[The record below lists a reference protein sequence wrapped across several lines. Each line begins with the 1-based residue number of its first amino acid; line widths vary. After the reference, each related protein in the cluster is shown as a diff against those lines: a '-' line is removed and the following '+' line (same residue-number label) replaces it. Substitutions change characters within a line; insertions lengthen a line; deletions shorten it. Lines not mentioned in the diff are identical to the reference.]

1 MTNKKYTIKYAKP
14 KCGLEYSPAY
24 NTHTNQND
32 LKLTNTHP
40 LIKTSIR
47 KAINAQALLVITT
60 CLTFSLVVSGIGY
73 AQALNRTV
81 DEVSSSD
88 TDINTSPHYIAIE
101 NFQTQ
106 KENYWDLNNLENIS
120 PDRIFYVDM
129 NKLVTIEDEESVF
142 NFSDVSIQYSQ
153 NSSTSESSNTESSS
167 LEQSKTDSN
176 LELNKTN
183 SSLELNKTNS
193 SLELNKTNSSLK
205 QVESKTSTY
214 RYAYLIHLTD
224 SERHVVESIV
234 AGESGNQPFVGK
246 KLVAQAIYNAM
257 LRDNMSP
264 SQVRKQYS
272 YSGYKDIDEF
282 EKECLKAYG
291 NTNAT
296 DECRQ
301 AVKEI
306 FDDCNMPTDDFVL
319 FFYAPAY
326 SKGTWHENA
335 KTLKPITYIAEDG
348 STTNY
353 IGGHKFFA
361 LKDEPVINYTREN

>member
-1 MTNKKYTIKYAKP
+1 MKNKKYTIKYSNP
-14 KCGLEYSPAY
+14 
-24 NTHTNQND
+24 THEAQ
-32 LKLTNTHP
+32 LTNTHP

-47 KAINAQALLVITT
+47 KAIAT
-60 CLTFSLVVSGIGY
+60 CLTFSLVVSVVGY
-73 AQALNRTV
+73 AQALNKTGE
-81 DEVSSSD
+81 DDISNLSETEISSPHS
-88 TDINTSPHYIAIE
+88 SRERCSHYIAIK

-106 KENYWDLNNLENIS
+106 KENYWDISNIKNIG

-129 NKLVTIEDEESVF
+129 SKMVENDVENNDEPVY
-142 NFSDVSIQYSQ
+142 NFSDMSIQYSEGQ
-153 NSSTSESSNTESSS
+153 TSESKTSEPEQTE
-167 LEQSKTDSN
+167 LEQT
-176 LELNKTN
+176 EP
-183 SSLELNKTNS
+183 
-193 SLELNKTNSSLK
+193 
-205 QVESKTSTY
+205 KTSTY

-234 AGESGNQPFVGK
+234 AGESGNQPFDGK
-246 KLVAQAIYNAM
+246 KLVGQAVYDAM

-272 YSGYKDIDEF
+272 YDGYKDIDEF

-291 NTNAT
+291 NTNAA

-306 FDDCNMPTDDFVL
+306 FDNYSMPTDDFVL
-319 FFYAPAY
+319 FFYAPAH

-335 KTLKPITYIAEDG
+335 KTLKPITYVNEDG

-361 LKDEPVINYTREN
+361 LKNEPVINYTREG

>member
-1 MTNKKYTIKYAKP
+1 MKNKKYTIKY
-14 KCGLEYSPAY
+14 S
-24 NTHTNQND
+24 NTHTPIHETQ
-32 LKLTNTHP
+32 LTNTHP

-47 KAINAQALLVITT
+47 KAIAT
-60 CLTFSLVVSGIGY
+60 CLTFSLVVSVIGY
-73 AQALNRTV
+73 AQALNKTGE
-81 DEVSSSD
+81 DNSSKDNVSPLSETEIS
-88 TDINTSPHYIAIE
+88 SPHYIAIK
-101 NFQTQ
+101 NFQTH
-106 KENYWDLNNLENIS
+106 KENYWDISNIENIS

-129 NKLVTIEDEESVF
+129 SKIVKNDAENNDEPIYI
-142 NFSDVSIQYSQ
+142 FSDMSVQYSGGQ
-153 NSSTSESSNTESSS
+153 NSGSQTSKPEHTEP
-167 LEQSKTDSN
+167 
-176 LELNKTN
+176 
-183 SSLELNKTNS
+183 
-193 SLELNKTNSSLK
+193 
-205 QVESKTSTY
+205 KTSTY

-234 AGESGNQPFVGK
+234 AGESGNQPFDGK
-246 KLVAQAIYNAM
+246 KLVAQSIYNAM
-257 LRDNMSP
+257 LRDNISP

-291 NTNAT
+291 NTNAA

-306 FDDCNMPTDDFVL
+306 FDNCSMPTDDFVL
-319 FFYAPAY
+319 FFYAPAH

-335 KTLKPITYIAEDG
+335 KTLKPITYVNEDG

-361 LKDEPVINYTREN
+361 LKDEPIINYTREG

>member
-1 MTNKKYTIKYAKP
+1 MKNKKYTIKYSKP
-14 KCGLEYSPAY
+14 NHS
-24 NTHTNQND
+24 NTNINTNTPTHEAQ
-32 LKLTNTHP
+32 LTNTHP

-47 KAINAQALLVITT
+47 KAIAT
-60 CLTFSLVVSGIGY
+60 CLTFSLVVSVVGY
-73 AQALNRTV
+73 AQALNKTGE
-81 DEVSSSD
+81 DNSSKDNALTLSE
-88 TDINTSPHYIAIE
+88 TEIYSPHYIAIK

-106 KENYWDLNNLENIS
+106 RENYWDINNIGNIS
-120 PDRIFYVDM
+120 LDRIFYVDM
-129 NKLVTIEDEESVF
+129 SKMVENNAKNNDESVYI
-142 NFSDVSIQYSQ
+142 FSDMSVQYSEGQ
-153 NSSTSESSNTESSS
+153 TS
-167 LEQSKTDSN
+167 
-176 LELNKTN
+176 
-183 SSLELNKTNS
+183 
-193 SLELNKTNSSLK
+193 
-205 QVESKTSTY
+205 ESKTSTY

-246 KLVAQAIYNAM
+246 KLVAQAIYNGM

-272 YSGYKDIDEF
+272 YDGYKDIDEF

-291 NTNAT
+291 NTNAA

-306 FDDCNMPTDDFVL
+306 FDNYSMPTDDFVL
-319 FFYAPAY
+319 FFYAPAH

-335 KTLKPITYIAEDG
+335 KTLKPITYVNEDG

-361 LKDEPVINYTREN
+361 LKDEPVINYTREG

>member
-1 MTNKKYTIKYAKP
+1 MKNKKYTIKYSKSNR
-14 KCGLEYSPAY
+14 LEYS
-24 NTHTNQND
+24 NTNTNTPTHETQ
-32 LKLTNTHP
+32 LTNTHP

-47 KAINAQALLVITT
+47 KAIAT
-60 CLTFSLVVSGIGY
+60 CLTFSLVVSVVGY
-73 AQALNRTV
+73 AQALNKTGE
-81 DEVSSSD
+81 D
-88 TDINTSPHYIAIE
+88 DISNLNETGISSPHYIAIK

-106 KENYWDLNNLENIS
+106 KENYWDTNNIGNVS

-129 NKLVTIEDEESVF
+129 SKMVENNAENNDEPVYI
-142 NFSDVSIQYSQ
+142 FSDMSIQYSESQ
-153 NSSTSESSNTESSS
+153 TSGSQSSEPEHTEP
-167 LEQSKTDSN
+167 
-176 LELNKTN
+176 
-183 SSLELNKTNS
+183 
-193 SLELNKTNSSLK
+193 
-205 QVESKTSTY
+205 KTSTY

-224 SERHVVESIV
+224 SERHVAESIV

-246 KLVAQAIYNAM
+246 KLVAQAIYNGM

-272 YSGYKDIDEF
+272 YDGYKDIDEF

-291 NTNAT
+291 NTNAA

-306 FDDCNMPTDDFVL
+306 FDNYSMPTDDFVL
-319 FFYAPAY
+319 FFYAPAH

-335 KTLKPITYIAEDG
+335 KTLKPITYVNENG

-361 LKDEPVINYTREN
+361 LKDEPVINYTREG

>member
-1 MTNKKYTIKYAKP
+1 MKNKKYTIKYSKSNR
-14 KCGLEYSPAY
+14 LEYS
-24 NTHTNQND
+24 NTNINTPTHETQ
-32 LKLTNTHP
+32 LTNTHP

-47 KAINAQALLVITT
+47 KAIAT
-60 CLTFSLVVSGIGY
+60 CLTFSLVVSVVGY
-73 AQALNRTV
+73 AQALNKTGE
-81 DEVSSSD
+81 DDISNLNETEISSPHLSRERC
-88 TDINTSPHYIAIE
+88 SHYIAIK

-106 KENYWDLNNLENIS
+106 KENYWDTNNIGNIS

-129 NKLVTIEDEESVF
+129 SKMVENNAENNDELVY
-142 NFSDVSIQYSQ
+142 NFSDMSVQYSG
-153 NSSTSESSNTESSS
+153 NPEHTEP
-167 LEQSKTDSN
+167 
-176 LELNKTN
+176 
-183 SSLELNKTNS
+183 
-193 SLELNKTNSSLK
+193 
-205 QVESKTSTY
+205 KTSTY

-246 KLVAQAIYNAM
+246 KLVAQAIYNGM

-272 YSGYKDIDEF
+272 YDGYKDIDEF

-291 NTNAT
+291 NTNAA

-306 FDDCNMPTDDFVL
+306 FDNYSMPTDDFVL
-319 FFYAPAY
+319 FFYAPAR

-335 KTLKPITYIAEDG
+335 KTLKPITYVNEDG

-361 LKDEPVINYTREN
+361 LKNEPVINYTREG

>member
-1 MTNKKYTIKYAKP
+1 MKNKKYTIKYSKP
-14 KCGLEYSPAY
+14 NHS
-24 NTHTNQND
+24 NTNTNTPTHEAQ
-32 LKLTNTHP
+32 LTSTHP

-47 KAINAQALLVITT
+47 KAIAT
-60 CLTFSLVVSGIGY
+60 CLTFSLVVSVVGY
-73 AQALNRTV
+73 AQALNKTGE
-81 DEVSSSD
+81 DDISNLNETEISSL
-88 TDINTSPHYIAIE
+88 HYIAIK

-106 KENYWDLNNLENIS
+106 KENYWDISNIENIG

-129 NKLVTIEDEESVF
+129 SKMAENDVGNNDEPVYI
-142 NFSDVSIQYSQ
+142 FSDMSVQYSG
-153 NSSTSESSNTESSS
+153 NP
-167 LEQSKTDSN
+167 EQSEPEQT
-176 LELNKTN
+176 EP
-183 SSLELNKTNS
+183 
-193 SLELNKTNSSLK
+193 
-205 QVESKTSTY
+205 KTSTY

-224 SERHVVESIV
+224 SERHVAESIV

-246 KLVAQAIYNAM
+246 KLVAQAIYNGM

-272 YSGYKDIDEF
+272 YDGYKDIDEF

-291 NTNAT
+291 NTNAA

-306 FDDCNMPTDDFVL
+306 FDNYSMPTDDFVL
-319 FFYAPAY
+319 FFYAPAH

-335 KTLKPITYIAEDG
+335 KTLKPITYVNEDG

-361 LKDEPVINYTREN
+361 LKNEPVINYTREG

>member
-1 MTNKKYTIKYAKP
+1 MENKKYTIKYSKP
-14 KCGLEYSPAY
+14 NHS
-24 NTHTNQND
+24 NTNTNTNIPTHETQ
-32 LKLTNTHP
+32 LTNTHP

-47 KAINAQALLVITT
+47 KAIAT
-60 CLTFSLVVSGIGY
+60 CLTFSLVVSVVGY
-73 AQALNRTV
+73 AQALNKTGE
-81 DEVSSSD
+81 DNVSTLSETEIS
-88 TDINTSPHYIAIE
+88 SPHYIAIK
-101 NFQTQ
+101 NFQMQ
-106 KENYWDLNNLENIS
+106 KENYWDISNIKNIG

-129 NKLVTIEDEESVF
+129 SKMVKNDAENNDEPIYI
-142 NFSDVSIQYSQ
+142 FSDMSVQYSGGQ
-153 NSSTSESSNTESSS
+153 NSGSQTSKPEHTEP
-167 LEQSKTDSN
+167 
-176 LELNKTN
+176 
-183 SSLELNKTNS
+183 
-193 SLELNKTNSSLK
+193 
-205 QVESKTSTY
+205 KTSTY

-234 AGESGNQPFVGK
+234 AGESGNQPFDGK
-246 KLVAQAIYNAM
+246 KLVAQSIYNAM

-272 YSGYKDIDEF
+272 YDGYKDIDEF

-291 NTNAT
+291 NTNAA

-306 FDDCNMPTDDFVL
+306 FDNCSMPTDDFVL
-319 FFYAPAY
+319 FFYAPAH

-335 KTLKPITYIAEDG
+335 KTLKPITYVNEDG

-361 LKDEPVINYTREN
+361 LKDEPVINYTREG

>member
-1 MTNKKYTIKYAKP
+1 MKNKKYTIKYSKP
-14 KCGLEYSPAY
+14 NYSNI
-24 NTHTNQND
+24 NTNTPTHETQ
-32 LKLTNTHP
+32 LTNTHP

-47 KAINAQALLVITT
+47 KAIAT

-73 AQALNRTV
+73 AQALNKTGEN
-81 DEVSSSD
+81 DTSS
-88 TDINTSPHYIAIE
+88 TDINNSPHYIAIK

-106 KENYWDLNNLENIS
+106 KENYWDINNIGNIS

-129 NKLVTIEDEESVF
+129 SKMVENNDEPVY
-142 NFSDVSIQYSQ
+142 NFSDMSVQYSGSQ
-153 NSSTSESSNTESSS
+153 TSENQSSE
-167 LEQSKTDSN
+167 LEQP
-176 LELNKTN
+176 
-183 SSLELNKTNS
+183 
-193 SLELNKTNSSLK
+193 
-205 QVESKTSTY
+205 ESKTSTY

-246 KLVAQAIYNAM
+246 KLVAQAIYNGM

-272 YSGYKDIDEF
+272 YDGYKDIDEF

-291 NTNAT
+291 NTNAA

-306 FDDCNMPTDDFVL
+306 FDNYSMPTDDFVL
-319 FFYAPAY
+319 FFYAPAH

-335 KTLKPITYIAEDG
+335 KTLKPITYVNEDG

-361 LKDEPVINYTREN
+361 LKDEPVINYTREG

>member
-1 MTNKKYTIKYAKP
+1 MKNKKYTIKYSKSNR
-14 KCGLEYSPAY
+14 LEYAKSNHSNPNP
-24 NTHTNQND
+24 NTNTPTHEAQ
-32 LKLTNTHP
+32 LTNTHP

-47 KAINAQALLVITT
+47 KAIAT
-60 CLTFSLVVSGIGY
+60 CLTFSLMVSVVGY
-73 AQALNRTV
+73 AQALNKTGE
-81 DEVSSSD
+81 D
-88 TDINTSPHYIAIE
+88 NTSKDKASTLSETEISSPHYIAIK

-106 KENYWDLNNLENIS
+106 KENYWDTNNIGNIS

-129 NKLVTIEDEESVF
+129 SKMVENNAKNNDESVYI
-142 NFSDVSIQYSQ
+142 FSDMSVQYSEGQ
-153 NSSTSESSNTESSS
+153 TSGSQSSGNQSSKPEQTEP
-167 LEQSKTDSN
+167 KI
-176 LELNKTN
+176 
-183 SSLELNKTNS
+183 
-193 SLELNKTNSSLK
+193 
-205 QVESKTSTY
+205 STY

-246 KLVAQAIYNAM
+246 KLVAQAIYNGM

-272 YSGYKDIDEF
+272 YDGYKDIDEF

-291 NTNAT
+291 NTNAA

-306 FDDCNMPTDDFVL
+306 FDNYSMPTDDFVL
-319 FFYAPAY
+319 FFYAPAH

-335 KTLKPITYIAEDG
+335 KTLKPITYVNEDG

-361 LKDEPVINYTREN
+361 LKDEPVINYTREG

>member
-1 MTNKKYTIKYAKP
+1 MKNKKYTIKYSKP
-14 KCGLEYSPAY
+14 NHS
-24 NTHTNQND
+24 NTNTNTNTNTPTHETQ
-32 LKLTNTHP
+32 LTNTHP

-47 KAINAQALLVITT
+47 KAIAT
-60 CLTFSLVVSGIGY
+60 CLTFSLVVSVVGY
-73 AQALNRTV
+73 AQALNKTGE
-81 DEVSSSD
+81 DNASKDNASTLSETEIS
-88 TDINTSPHYIAIE
+88 SPHYIAIK
-101 NFQTQ
+101 NFQTH
-106 KENYWDLNNLENIS
+106 KENYWDTNNIGNVSL
-120 PDRIFYVDM
+120 DRIFYVDISKM
-129 NKLVTIEDEESVF
+129 VKNNDEPVYI
-142 NFSDVSIQYSQ
+142 FSDMSVQYSEGQ
-153 NSSTSESSNTESSS
+153 TSGSQTSEPEHT
-167 LEQSKTDSN
+167 
-176 LELNKTN
+176 
-183 SSLELNKTNS
+183 
-193 SLELNKTNSSLK
+193 
-205 QVESKTSTY
+205 ESKTSTY

-246 KLVAQAIYNAM
+246 KLVAQAIYNGM

-272 YSGYKDIDEF
+272 YDGYKDIDEF

-291 NTNAT
+291 NTNAA

-306 FDDCNMPTDDFVL
+306 FDNCSMPTDDFVL
-319 FFYAPAY
+319 FFYAPAH

-335 KTLKPITYIAEDG
+335 KTLKPITYVNEDG

-361 LKDEPVINYTREN
+361 LKNEPVINYTREG

>member
-1 MTNKKYTIKYAKP
+1 MKNKKYTIKYSKSNR
-14 KCGLEYSPAY
+14 LEYSHS
-24 NTHTNQND
+24 NTIPNTNTPTHEAQ
-32 LKLTNTHP
+32 LTNTYS

-47 KAINAQALLVITT
+47 KAIAT
-60 CLTFSLVVSGIGY
+60 CLTFSLVVSVVGY
-73 AQALNRTV
+73 AQALNKTGE
-81 DEVSSSD
+81 DNSSKDNVSFIE
-88 TDINTSPHYIAIE
+88 TTSPHYIAIK

-106 KENYWDLNNLENIS
+106 KENYWDISNIKNIG

-129 NKLVTIEDEESVF
+129 SKMVENDVENNDEPVYI
-142 NFSDVSIQYSQ
+142 FSDMSVQYSEGQ
-153 NSSTSESSNTESSS
+153 TSGSQRSESKTSEPEQTEP
-167 LEQSKTDSN
+167 
-176 LELNKTN
+176 
-183 SSLELNKTNS
+183 
-193 SLELNKTNSSLK
+193 
-205 QVESKTSTY
+205 KTSTY

-224 SERHVVESIV
+224 SERHVAESIV

-246 KLVAQAIYNAM
+246 KLVAQAIYNGM

-272 YSGYKDIDEF
+272 YDGYKDIDEF

-291 NTNAT
+291 NTNAA

-306 FDDCNMPTDDFVL
+306 FDNYSMPTDDFVL
-319 FFYAPAY
+319 FFYAPAH

-335 KTLKPITYIAEDG
+335 KTLKPITYVNEDG

-361 LKDEPVINYTREN
+361 LKNEPVINYTREG

>member
-1 MTNKKYTIKYAKP
+1 MKNKKYTIKY
-14 KCGLEYSPAY
+14 SHSNTNT
-24 NTHTNQND
+24 NTHTNTNTPTHETQ
-32 LKLTNTHP
+32 LTNTHP

-47 KAINAQALLVITT
+47 KAIAT
-60 CLTFSLVVSGIGY
+60 CLTFSLVVSVVGY
-73 AQALNRTV
+73 AQALNKTGE
-81 DEVSSSD
+81 D
-88 TDINTSPHYIAIE
+88 DISNLNETGISSPHYITIK

-106 KENYWDLNNLENIS
+106 KENYWDTNNIGNVS

-129 NKLVTIEDEESVF
+129 SKMVENNVENNDEPVYI
-142 NFSDVSIQYSQ
+142 FSDMSVQYSGSQ
-153 NSSTSESSNTESSS
+153 ISGSQSSESKTSEPEQTEP
-167 LEQSKTDSN
+167 
-176 LELNKTN
+176 
-183 SSLELNKTNS
+183 
-193 SLELNKTNSSLK
+193 
-205 QVESKTSTY
+205 KTSTY

-224 SERHVVESIV
+224 SERYVAESIV

-246 KLVAQAIYNAM
+246 KLVAQAIYNGM

-272 YSGYKDIDEF
+272 YDGYKDINEF

-291 NTNAT
+291 NTNAA

-306 FDDCNMPTDDFVL
+306 FDNYSMPTDDFVL
-319 FFYAPAY
+319 FFYAPAH

-335 KTLKPITYIAEDG
+335 KTLKPITYVNEDG

-361 LKDEPVINYTREN
+361 LKNEPVINYTREG

>member
-1 MTNKKYTIKYAKP
+1 MKNKKYTIKYSKP
-14 KCGLEYSPAY
+14 NRLEYSHN
-24 NTHTNQND
+24 NTNPNTPTHEAQ
-32 LKLTNTHP
+32 LTNTHP

-47 KAINAQALLVITT
+47 KAIAT
-60 CLTFSLVVSGIGY
+60 CLTFSLMVSVVGY
-73 AQALNRTV
+73 AQALNKTGE
-81 DEVSSSD
+81 D
-88 TDINTSPHYIAIE
+88 NTSKDKASTLSETEISSPHYIAIK

-106 KENYWDLNNLENIS
+106 KENYWDTNNIGNVS

-129 NKLVTIEDEESVF
+129 SKMVENNVENNGESVYI
-142 NFSDVSIQYSQ
+142 FSDMSIQYSESQ
-153 NSSTSESSNTESSS
+153 ISGSQSSE
-167 LEQSKTDSN
+167 LEQT
-176 LELNKTN
+176 EP
-183 SSLELNKTNS
+183 
-193 SLELNKTNSSLK
+193 
-205 QVESKTSTY
+205 KTSTY

-246 KLVAQAIYNAM
+246 KLVAQAIYNGM

-272 YSGYKDIDEF
+272 YDGYKDIDEF
-282 EKECLKAYG
+282 EKECLKTYG
-291 NTNAT
+291 NTNAA

-306 FDDCNMPTDDFVL
+306 FDNYSMPTDDFVL
-319 FFYAPAY
+319 FFYAPAH

-335 KTLKPITYIAEDG
+335 KTLKPITYVNEDG

-361 LKDEPVINYTREN
+361 LKDDPVINYTREG

>member
-1 MTNKKYTIKYAKP
+1 MENKKYTIKYSKP
-14 KCGLEYSPAY
+14 NHN
-24 NTHTNQND
+24 NTNTNTNIPTHETQ
-32 LKLTNTHP
+32 LTNTHP

-47 KAINAQALLVITT
+47 KAIAT
-60 CLTFSLVVSGIGY
+60 CLTFSLVVSVVGY
-73 AQALNRTV
+73 AQALNKTGE
-81 DEVSSSD
+81 DNVSTLSETEIS
-88 TDINTSPHYIAIE
+88 SPHYIAIK
-101 NFQTQ
+101 NFQMQ
-106 KENYWDLNNLENIS
+106 KENYWDISNIKNIG

-129 NKLVTIEDEESVF
+129 SKMVKNDAENNDEPIYI
-142 NFSDVSIQYSQ
+142 FSDMSVQYSGGQ
-153 NSSTSESSNTESSS
+153 NSGSQTSKPEHTEP
-167 LEQSKTDSN
+167 
-176 LELNKTN
+176 
-183 SSLELNKTNS
+183 
-193 SLELNKTNSSLK
+193 
-205 QVESKTSTY
+205 KTSTY

-234 AGESGNQPFVGK
+234 AGESGNQPFDGK
-246 KLVAQAIYNAM
+246 KLVAQCIYNAM

-291 NTNAT
+291 NTNAA

-306 FDDCNMPTDDFVL
+306 FDNCSMPTDDFVL
-319 FFYAPAY
+319 FFYAPAH

-335 KTLKPITYIAEDG
+335 KTLKPITYVNEDG

-361 LKDEPVINYTREN
+361 LKDEPIINYIREG

>member
-1 MTNKKYTIKYAKP
+1 MKNKKYTIKYSKP
-14 KCGLEYSPAY
+14 KYGLEYSNSKY
-24 NTHTNQND
+24 NNSTQ
-32 LKLTNTHP
+32 LTNTHP

-47 KAINAQALLVITT
+47 KAIAT
-60 CLTFSLVVSGIGY
+60 CLTFSLVVSVVGY
-73 AQALNRTV
+73 AQALNKTGE
-81 DEVSSSD
+81 DNVSKDNASILSETEISSPH
-88 TDINTSPHYIAIE
+88 SSRERCSHYIAIK

-106 KENYWDLNNLENIS
+106 KENYWDISNIENIG

-129 NKLVTIEDEESVF
+129 SKMVENNDENNDEPVYI
-142 NFSDVSIQYSQ
+142 FSDMSVQYSEGQTSGSQ
-153 NSSTSESSNTESSS
+153 NSESQTSEPEHTEP
-167 LEQSKTDSN
+167 
-176 LELNKTN
+176 
-183 SSLELNKTNS
+183 
-193 SLELNKTNSSLK
+193 
-205 QVESKTSTY
+205 KTSTY

-224 SERHVVESIV
+224 SERHIVESIV
-234 AGESGNQPFVGK
+234 AGESGNQPFDGK
-246 KLVAQAIYNAM
+246 KLVAQSIYNAM
-257 LRDNMSP
+257 LRDNISP

-291 NTNAT
+291 NTNAA

-306 FDDCNMPTDDFVL
+306 FDNYSMPTDDFVL
-319 FFYAPAY
+319 FFYAPAH

-335 KTLKPITYIAEDG
+335 KTLKPITYVNEDG

-361 LKDEPVINYTREN
+361 LKDEPVINYTREG

>member
-1 MTNKKYTIKYAKP
+1 MENKKYTIKYSKP
-14 KCGLEYSPAY
+14 NHS
-24 NTHTNQND
+24 NTNTNTNIPTHETQ
-32 LKLTNTHP
+32 LTNTHP

-47 KAINAQALLVITT
+47 KAIAT
-60 CLTFSLVVSGIGY
+60 CLTFSLVVSVVGY
-73 AQALNRTV
+73 AQALNKTGE
-81 DEVSSSD
+81 DNVSTLSETEIS
-88 TDINTSPHYIAIE
+88 SPHYIAIK

-106 KENYWDLNNLENIS
+106 KENYWDISNTENIS

-129 NKLVTIEDEESVF
+129 SKMVENDAENNDEPVYI
-142 NFSDVSIQYSQ
+142 FSDMSVQYSEGQ
-153 NSSTSESSNTESSS
+153 TFGSQASKP
-167 LEQSKTDSN
+167 EQSEPEHTEPKS
-176 LELNKTN
+176 
-183 SSLELNKTNS
+183 
-193 SLELNKTNSSLK
+193 
-205 QVESKTSTY
+205 STY

-234 AGESGNQPFVGK
+234 AGESGNQPFDGK
-246 KLVAQAIYNAM
+246 KLVAQSIYNAM
-257 LRDNMSP
+257 LRDNISP

-291 NTNAT
+291 NTNAA

-306 FDDCNMPTDDFVL
+306 FDNYSMPTDDFVL
-319 FFYAPAY
+319 FFYAPAH

-335 KTLKPITYIAEDG
+335 KTLKPITYVNEDG

-361 LKDEPVINYTREN
+361 LKDEPVINYTREG

>member
-1 MTNKKYTIKYAKP
+1 MKNKKYTIKY
-14 KCGLEYSPAY
+14 S
-24 NTHTNQND
+24 NTNTNLNTNTPTHEAQ
-32 LKLTNTHP
+32 LTNTHP

-47 KAINAQALLVITT
+47 KAITT
-60 CLTFSLVVSGIGY
+60 CLTFSLVVSVVGY
-73 AQALNRTV
+73 AQALNKTGE
-81 DEVSSSD
+81 DNSSKDKAS
-88 TDINTSPHYIAIE
+88 TLNETEISFPHYIAIK

-106 KENYWDLNNLENIS
+106 KENYWDISNIGNIS
-120 PDRIFYVDM
+120 LNKIFYVDM
-129 NKLVTIEDEESVF
+129 NKMVENNDENNDETVY
-142 NFSDVSIQYSQ
+142 NFSDMSVQYSGSQ
-153 NSSTSESSNTESSS
+153 TSGSQTSKPEQSESEHTESKS
-167 LEQSKTDSN
+167 
-176 LELNKTN
+176 
-183 SSLELNKTNS
+183 
-193 SLELNKTNSSLK
+193 
-205 QVESKTSTY
+205 STY

-246 KLVAQAIYNAM
+246 KLVAQAIYNGM
-257 LRDNMSP
+257 LKDNMSP

-272 YSGYKDIDEF
+272 YDGYKDIDEF

-291 NTNAT
+291 NTNAA

-306 FDDCNMPTDDFVL
+306 FDNCSMPTDDFVL
-319 FFYAPAY
+319 FFYAPAH

-335 KTLKPITYIAEDG
+335 KTLKPITYVNEDG

-361 LKDEPVINYTREN
+361 LKDEPVINYTREG

>member
-1 MTNKKYTIKYAKP
+1 MKNKKYTIKYAKP
-14 KCGLEYSPAY
+14 KYGLEYSNSKY
-24 NTHTNQND
+24 NNSTQ
-32 LKLTNTHP
+32 LTNTHP

-47 KAINAQALLVITT
+47 KAIAT
-60 CLTFSLVVSGIGY
+60 CLTFSLVVSVVGY
-73 AQALNRTV
+73 AQALNKTGE
-81 DEVSSSD
+81 DNVSKDNASTLSE
-88 TDINTSPHYIAIE
+88 TEILSPHYIAIK

-106 KENYWDLNNLENIS
+106 RENYWDINNIENIS
-120 PDRIFYVDM
+120 LDRIFYVDM
-129 NKLVTIEDEESVF
+129 SKMVENNDEPVYI
-142 NFSDVSIQYSQ
+142 FSDMSVQYSGMSVQ
-153 NSSTSESSNTESSS
+153 YSEGQTSGNQSSEPEHTEP
-167 LEQSKTDSN
+167 
-176 LELNKTN
+176 
-183 SSLELNKTNS
+183 
-193 SLELNKTNSSLK
+193 
-205 QVESKTSTY
+205 KTSTY

-246 KLVAQAIYNAM
+246 KLVAQAIYNGM

-272 YSGYKDIDEF
+272 YDGYKDIDEF

-291 NTNAT
+291 NTNAA

-306 FDDCNMPTDDFVL
+306 FDNCSMPTDDFVL
-319 FFYAPAY
+319 FFYAPAH

-335 KTLKPITYIAEDG
+335 KTLKPITYVNEDG

-361 LKDEPVINYTREN
+361 LKDEPVINYTREG

>member
-1 MTNKKYTIKYAKP
+1 MKNKKYTIKYAKSNR
-14 KCGLEYSPAY
+14 LEYSKPNH
-24 NTHTNQND
+24 NTPNPNTNTPTHETQ
-32 LKLTNTHP
+32 LTNTHS
-40 LIKTSIR
+40 LIKTSIH
-47 KAINAQALLVITT
+47 KAIAT
-60 CLTFSLVVSGIGY
+60 CLTFSLVVSVVGY
-73 AQALNRTV
+73 AQALNKTGE
-81 DEVSSSD
+81 DNVSKDKTSTLSE
-88 TDINTSPHYIAIE
+88 TEISSPHYIAIK

-106 KENYWDLNNLENIS
+106 KENYWDINNIGNIS

-129 NKLVTIEDEESVF
+129 SKMVENNAEPVYI
-142 NFSDVSIQYSQ
+142 FSDMSVQYSGSQ
-153 NSSTSESSNTESSS
+153 TSENQSSEP
-167 LEQSKTDSN
+167 EQ
-176 LELNKTN
+176 
-183 SSLELNKTNS
+183 
-193 SLELNKTNSSLK
+193 
-205 QVESKTSTY
+205 SKTSTY

-246 KLVAQAIYNAM
+246 KLVAQAIYNGM

-272 YSGYKDIDEF
+272 YDGYKDIDEF

-291 NTNAT
+291 NTNAA

-306 FDDCNMPTDDFVL
+306 FDNYSMPTDDFVL
-319 FFYAPAY
+319 FFYAPAH

-335 KTLKPITYIAEDG
+335 KTLKPITYVNEDG

-361 LKDEPVINYTREN
+361 LKNEPVINYTREG

>member
-1 MTNKKYTIKYAKP
+1 MENKKYTIKY
-14 KCGLEYSPAY
+14 SHSNT
-24 NTHTNQND
+24 NTHSPTHETQ
-32 LKLTNTHP
+32 LTNTHP

-47 KAINAQALLVITT
+47 KAIAT
-60 CLTFSLVVSGIGY
+60 CLTFSLVISVVGY
-73 AQALNRTV
+73 AQALNKTGE
-81 DEVSSSD
+81 DNASTLSETEIS
-88 TDINTSPHYIAIE
+88 SPHYIAIK
-101 NFQTQ
+101 NFQTH
-106 KENYWDLNNLENIS
+106 KENYWNISNIENIS

-129 NKLVTIEDEESVF
+129 SKMVENNAENNEEPVYI
-142 NFSDVSIQYSQ
+142 FSDMSVQYSGSQ
-153 NSSTSESSNTESSS
+153 TSES
-167 LEQSKTDSN
+167 Q
-176 LELNKTN
+176 
-183 SSLELNKTNS
+183 
-193 SLELNKTNSSLK
+193 
-205 QVESKTSTY
+205 TSTY

-234 AGESGNQPFVGK
+234 AGESGNQPFDGK
-246 KLVAQAIYNAM
+246 KLVAQCIYNAM
-257 LRDNMSP
+257 LRDNISP

-291 NTNAT
+291 NTNAA

-306 FDDCNMPTDDFVL
+306 FDNCSMPTDDFVL
-319 FFYAPAY
+319 FFYAPAH

-335 KTLKPITYIAEDG
+335 KTLKPITYVNEDG

-361 LKDEPVINYTREN
+361 LKDEPVINYTREG

>member
-1 MTNKKYTIKYAKP
+1 MKNKKYTIKYSKP
-14 KCGLEYSPAY
+14 NHSNTNT
-24 NTHTNQND
+24 NTHTHETQ
-32 LKLTNTHP
+32 LANTHP

-47 KAINAQALLVITT
+47 KALAT

-73 AQALNRTV
+73 AQALNKTGE
-81 DEVSSSD
+81 DNTSS
-88 TDINTSPHYIAIE
+88 TDINNSPHYIAIE
-101 NFQTQ
+101 NFKTQ
-106 KENYWDLNNLENIS
+106 KENYWDINNIENIS

-129 NKLVTIEDEESVF
+129 SKMVENNAENNNEPVY
-142 NFSDVSIQYSQ
+142 NFSDMSVQYSG
-153 NSSTSESSNTESSS
+153 NP
-167 LEQSKTDSN
+167 EQT
-176 LELNKTN
+176 
-183 SSLELNKTNS
+183 
-193 SLELNKTNSSLK
+193 
-205 QVESKTSTY
+205 ESKTSTY

-246 KLVAQAIYNAM
+246 KLVAQAIYNGM

-272 YSGYKDIDEF
+272 YDGYKDIDEF

-291 NTNAT
+291 NTNAA

-306 FDDCNMPTDDFVL
+306 FDDYSMPTDDFVL
-319 FFYAPAY
+319 FFYAPAH
-326 SKGTWHENA
+326 SKGKWHENA
-335 KTLKPITYIAEDG
+335 KTLKPITYVNEDG

-361 LKDEPVINYTREN
+361 LKDEPVINYTREG

>member
-1 MTNKKYTIKYAKP
+1 MHLP
-14 KCGLEYSPAY
+14 
-24 NTHTNQND
+24 THETQ
-32 LKLTNTHP
+32 LTNTHP

-47 KAINAQALLVITT
+47 KAIAT
-60 CLTFSLVVSGIGY
+60 CLTFSLVVSVVGY
-73 AQALNRTV
+73 AQALNKTGE
-81 DEVSSSD
+81 DNVSTLSETEIS
-88 TDINTSPHYIAIE
+88 SPHYIAIK
-101 NFQTQ
+101 NFQMQ
-106 KENYWDLNNLENIS
+106 KENYWDISNIKNIG

-129 NKLVTIEDEESVF
+129 SKMVENNAENNDEPVYI
-142 NFSDVSIQYSQ
+142 FSDMSVQYSGSQ
-153 NSSTSESSNTESSS
+153 TSES
-167 LEQSKTDSN
+167 QS
-176 LELNKTN
+176 
-183 SSLELNKTNS
+183 
-193 SLELNKTNSSLK
+193 
-205 QVESKTSTY
+205 STY

-234 AGESGNQPFVGK
+234 AGESGNQPFDGK
-246 KLVAQAIYNAM
+246 KLVAQSIYNAM
-257 LRDNMSP
+257 LRDNISP

-291 NTNAT
+291 NTNAA

-306 FDDCNMPTDDFVL
+306 FDNCSMPTDDFVL
-319 FFYAPAY
+319 FFYAPAH

-335 KTLKPITYIAEDG
+335 KTLKPITYVNEDG

-361 LKDEPVINYTREN
+361 LKDEPVINYTREG

>member
-1 MTNKKYTIKYAKP
+1 MENKKYTIKYSNP
-14 KCGLEYSPAY
+14 KYELNHSTP
-24 NTHTNQND
+24 THETQ
-32 LKLTNTHP
+32 LTNTHP

-47 KAINAQALLVITT
+47 KAIAT
-60 CLTFSLVVSGIGY
+60 CLTFSLVVSVVGY
-73 AQALNRTV
+73 AQALNKTGE
-81 DEVSSSD
+81 DNASKDNVSTLSETEIS
-88 TDINTSPHYIAIE
+88 SPHYIAIK

-106 KENYWDLNNLENIS
+106 KENYWDISNIENIGS
-120 PDRIFYVDM
+120 DRIFYVDM
-129 NKLVTIEDEESVF
+129 SKMVENNAENNDEPIYI
-142 NFSDVSIQYSQ
+142 FSDMSIQYSEGQ
-153 NSSTSESSNTESSS
+153 TSGSQTSEP
-167 LEQSKTDSN
+167 EQSEPEHT
-176 LELNKTN
+176 EP
-183 SSLELNKTNS
+183 
-193 SLELNKTNSSLK
+193 
-205 QVESKTSTY
+205 KTSTY

-234 AGESGNQPFVGK
+234 AGESGNQPFDGK

-257 LRDNMSP
+257 LRDNISP

-291 NTNAT
+291 NTNAA

-306 FDDCNMPTDDFVL
+306 FDNYSMPTDDFVL
-319 FFYAPAY
+319 FFYAPAH

-335 KTLKPITYIAEDG
+335 KTLKPITYVNEDG

-361 LKDEPVINYTREN
+361 LKDEPVINYTREG

>member
-1 MTNKKYTIKYAKP
+1 MKNKKYTIKYSKP
-14 KCGLEYSPAY
+14 NHS
-24 NTHTNQND
+24 NTNTNTNTPTHETQ
-32 LKLTNTHP
+32 LTNTHP

-47 KAINAQALLVITT
+47 KAIAT
-60 CLTFSLVVSGIGY
+60 CLTFSLVVSVVGY
-73 AQALNRTV
+73 AQALNKTGEDNASFV
-81 DEVSSSD
+81 E
-88 TDINTSPHYIAIE
+88 TTSPHYIAIK

-106 KENYWDLNNLENIS
+106 KENYWDISNIKNIG

-129 NKLVTIEDEESVF
+129 SKMVENNAENNDEPVY
-142 NFSDVSIQYSQ
+142 NFSDMSIQYSEGQ
-153 NSSTSESSNTESSS
+153 TSESKTSEPEQTEP
-167 LEQSKTDSN
+167 
-176 LELNKTN
+176 
-183 SSLELNKTNS
+183 
-193 SLELNKTNSSLK
+193 
-205 QVESKTSTY
+205 KTSTY

-246 KLVAQAIYNAM
+246 KLVAQAIYNGM

-272 YSGYKDIDEF
+272 YDGYKDIDEF

-291 NTNAT
+291 NTNAA

-306 FDDCNMPTDDFVL
+306 FDNYSMPTDDFVL
-319 FFYAPAY
+319 FFYAPAH

-335 KTLKPITYIAEDG
+335 KTLKPITYVNEDG

-361 LKDEPVINYTREN
+361 LKNEPVINYTREG

>member
-1 MTNKKYTIKYAKP
+1 MKNKKYTIKYSKP
-14 KCGLEYSPAY
+14 NHS
-24 NTHTNQND
+24 NTNINTPTHEAQ
-32 LKLTNTHP
+32 LTNTHP
-40 LIKTSIR
+40 LIKTSIH
-47 KAINAQALLVITT
+47 KAIAT
-60 CLTFSLVVSGIGY
+60 CLTFSLVVSVVGY
-73 AQALNRTV
+73 AQALNKTGE
-81 DEVSSSD
+81 DNSSKDNVSFVE
-88 TDINTSPHYIAIE
+88 TISPHYIAIK

-106 KENYWDLNNLENIS
+106 KENYWDISNIENIG

-129 NKLVTIEDEESVF
+129 SKMVENNAENNDESVYI
-142 NFSDVSIQYSQ
+142 FSDMSVQYSDGQ
-153 NSSTSESSNTESSS
+153 TSGSQTSEPEHT
-167 LEQSKTDSN
+167 
-176 LELNKTN
+176 
-183 SSLELNKTNS
+183 
-193 SLELNKTNSSLK
+193 
-205 QVESKTSTY
+205 ESKTSTY

-246 KLVAQAIYNAM
+246 KLVAQAIYNGM

-272 YSGYKDIDEF
+272 YDGYKDIDEF

-291 NTNAT
+291 NTNAA

-306 FDDCNMPTDDFVL
+306 FDNYSMPTDDFVL
-319 FFYAPAY
+319 FFYAPAH

-335 KTLKPITYIAEDG
+335 KTLKPITYVNEDG
-348 STTNY
+348 SITNY

-361 LKDEPVINYTREN
+361 LKDEPVINYTREG

>member
-1 MTNKKYTIKYAKP
+1 MKNKKYTIKYSN
-14 KCGLEYSPAY
+14 EV
-24 NTHTNQND
+24 
-32 LKLTNTHP
+32 KLNNSHP

-47 KAINAQALLVITT
+47 KALAT

-73 AQALNRTV
+73 AQALNREDKNSIL
-81 DEVSSSD
+81 DED
-88 TDINTSPHYIAIE
+88 TNNSPHYIAIE
-101 NFQTQ
+101 NFKTQ
-106 KENYWDLNNLENIS
+106 KENYWDINNIGNIS
-120 PDRIFYVDM
+120 PNRIFYVDM
-129 NKLVTIEDEESVF
+129 NKIVENNDEPIY
-142 NFSDVSIQYSQ
+142 NFSDMSVQYSG
-153 NSSTSESSNTESSS
+153 NP
-167 LEQSKTDSN
+167 EQS
-176 LELNKTN
+176 EP
-183 SSLELNKTNS
+183 E
-193 SLELNKTNSSLK
+193 
-205 QVESKTSTY
+205 QPESKTSTY

-246 KLVAQAIYNAM
+246 KLVAQAIYNGM

-272 YSGYKDIDEF
+272 YDGYKDIDEF

-291 NTNAT
+291 NTNAA

-306 FDDCNMPTDDFVL
+306 FDDYSMPIDDFVL
-319 FFYAPAY
+319 FFYAPAH

-335 KTLKPITYIAEDG
+335 KTLKPITYVNEDG

-361 LKDEPVINYTREN
+361 LKNEPVINYTREG

>member
-1 MTNKKYTIKYAKP
+1 MKNKKYTIKYAKP
-14 KCGLEYSPAY
+14 KYGLEYSNSKY
-24 NTHTNQND
+24 NNSTQ
-32 LKLTNTHP
+32 LTNTHP

-47 KAINAQALLVITT
+47 KAIAT
-60 CLTFSLVVSGIGY
+60 CLTFSLVVSVVGY
-73 AQALNRTV
+73 AQALNKTGE
-81 DEVSSSD
+81 DNVSTLSE
-88 TDINTSPHYIAIE
+88 TEILSPHYIAIK
-101 NFQTQ
+101 NFQTHS
-106 KENYWDLNNLENIS
+106 NIENIG

-129 NKLVTIEDEESVF
+129 SKMVENNAGNNDESVYI
-142 NFSDVSIQYSQ
+142 FSDMSVQYSKGQ
-153 NSSTSESSNTESSS
+153 TSGSQTSKP
-167 LEQSKTDSN
+167 EQSDPEHT
-176 LELNKTN
+176 EP
-183 SSLELNKTNS
+183 
-193 SLELNKTNSSLK
+193 
-205 QVESKTSTY
+205 KTSTY

-224 SERHVVESIV
+224 SERHVAESIV

-246 KLVAQAIYNAM
+246 KLVAQAIYNGM

-272 YSGYKDIDEF
+272 YDGYKDIDEF

-291 NTNAT
+291 NTNAA

-306 FDDCNMPTDDFVL
+306 FDNYSMPTDDFVL
-319 FFYAPAY
+319 FFYAPAH

-335 KTLKPITYIAEDG
+335 KTLKPITYVNEDG

-361 LKDEPVINYTREN
+361 LKNEPVINYTREG